1 MRPSMSLLFLSAKQ
15 ETSPP
20 ACLEIDGGS
29 LSSSGFSSPSSSPSS
44 SSSASIQRGLLR
56 IVGIFTEAPLAVASV
71 VAATLLVA
79 MLISF
84 AGTHF
89 ATVKAW
95 PPDFAHLWTNNG
107 ALFAGRDDED
117 EARSQGAAG
126 ARASVPQKSDSSSS
140 VVMGGLVNYGNTC
153 FLNSVVQS
161 LASVPSMTEM
171 LADSNAA
178 GLTVSTIL
186 NTLLQQVNTRSS
198 SSHTHSPAALLQAL
212 RSPRWTIH
220 TEQQDAHEFLL
231 ALLDAVRTERVK
243 HSLQNHQHSIS
254 ISSAVH
260 NILDRQ
266 QKQHG
271 PLTNAPVILPFDGLL
286 ATRVSCLT
294 CNEMQSLRQQPF
306 SSIELSLSS
315 PSSPSS
321 SSPCGSSSFFLHR
334 FDSTT
339 LESLLENYTAPEI
352 LDNVYC
358 QRCSLVA
365 AQAHLER
372 LVVNAA
378 ATVQQGKSSPE
389 IVQILGARRD
399 AIEEALSHPTVMD
412 EDFER
417 LKPPRLV
424 STKKVRQVAV
434 ARTPAALALHVNRSE
449 YDIRSG
455 VAKKK
460 NTRVEF
466 PERIRIGKYISS
478 LSNDDERQVGQSGN
492 NEWYR
497 LTSTVI
503 HFGSHSFGHYVAYR
517 RVGNDQWIRASDRDV
532 RETTIDEVLAQGNVV
547 LLFYE
552 REDEAPEQDKKD
564 LVEKVKVDEEVM
576 LRLETDMP
584 IFDAHENDLGD
595 GLDAYAES
603 SSSSSAANSVLASPV
618 RQSVDEA
625 DDVPSQFDV
634 AAAAVPMTRRR
645 RCSSTTSTITPVSD
659 AREKQAVVMVN

>member
-1 MRPSMSLLFLSAKQ
+1 MSLLFLSAKQ
-15 ETSPP
+15 EIVPP
-20 ACLEIDGGS
+20 PTCLEIDGGS
-29 LSSSGFSSPSSSPSS
+29 LSSSGFPRPSS
-44 SSSASIQRGLLR
+44 SSSSSAPIQRGLLR
-56 IVGIFTEAPLAVASV
+56 ILGIFTDAPLAVASV

-84 AGTHF
+84 AGGRL
-89 ATVKAW
+89 ATVRAW
-95 PPDFAHLWTNNG
+95 PPDLAHLWTNNG
-107 ALFAGRDDED
+107 GLFAGREDED
-117 EARSQGAAG
+117 EARSQGAG
-126 ARASVPQKSDSSSS
+126 PRANVPQKTDSSSS

-161 LASVPSMTEM
+161 LASVPSMTEL
-171 LADSNAA
+171 LADSSAA

-186 NTLLQQVNTRSS
+186 NALLEQLNTQSS
-198 SSHTHSPAALLQAL
+198 RSHTHSPAALLQAL
-212 RSPRWTIH
+212 RSPRWTVH

-243 HSLQNHQHSIS
+243 HSLQEHQHGIS
-254 ISSAVH
+254 ISASVRE
-260 NILDRQ
+260 ILDPHE
-266 QKQHG
+266 KQHG
-271 PLTNAPVILPFDGLL
+271 PPANAPVVLPFDGLL

-315 PSSPSS
+315 PSSSSS
-321 SSPCGSSSFFLHR
+321 SSPPPPPYGSSSFLLHR

-339 LESLLENYTAPEI
+339 LESLLESYTAPEI

-399 AIEEALSHPTVMD
+399 AIEEALSHPTIMD

-424 STKKVRQVAV
+424 STRKVRQVAL

-466 PERIRIGKYISS
+466 PERVRIGKYISS
-478 LSNDDERQVGQSGN
+478 LSNDERQVGQSGN
-492 NEWYR
+492 NEWYK

-517 RVGNDQWIRASDRDV
+517 RVGDDQWIRASDRDV
-532 RETTIDEVLAQGNVV
+532 REATIDEVLAQGNVV

-564 LVEKVKVDEEVM
+564 LVDKVKVAEDVM

-618 RQSVDEA
+618 RQSVD
-625 DDVPSQFDV
+625 DDDDVVVVVPSQAGV
-634 AAAAVPMTRRR
+634 AAATVPMTRRR

-659 AREKQAVVMVN
+659 TREKQAIVMV